1 MRAASS
7 LPARP
12 PSPVDH
18 NDLAELQKRLLELAN
33 ELVQQ
38 APDTAKA
45 RQVREYDGERR
56 KRALALSV
64 REHLKDGSAS
74 AAETLG
80 RASIG
85 YGEQLD
91 ALAGQL
97 EAAESTIAHYDDPDR
112 LGSSALSAFL
122 TTRDCRKFV
131 DI

>member
-1 MRAASS
+1 MIAADSRK
-7 LPARP
+7 LQ
-12 PSPVDH
+12 SPDFHDV
-18 NDLAELQKRLLELAN
+18 AELQKRLLELAN

-45 RQVREYDGERR
+45 RIVREYDSERR

-97 EAAESTIAHYDDPDR
+97 EAAESTIANWESTKIAWESVR
-112 LGSSALSAFL
+112 SILSSLKTIAGN
-122 TTRDCRKFV
+122 
-131 DI
+131 I